1 MPDWAPLFNLLRDL
15 DLEGSENSEVL
26 VSSWGSAASAGGPS
40 EADFGLVF
48 GNLLKIFLNWSSERI
63 TNKDRTFP
71 GKNTTTLLK
80 PLHNDPSD
88 LA

>member
-15 DLEGSENSEVL
+15 DLEGSDDSEVL

-40 EADFGLVF
+40 DADFGLVF
-48 GNLLKIFLNWSSERI
+48 GNLPKIFLNWSSERI
-63 TNKDRTFP
+63 TNKDRIFP
-71 GKNTTTLLK
+71 GKNTTILLK

-88 LA
+88 LT